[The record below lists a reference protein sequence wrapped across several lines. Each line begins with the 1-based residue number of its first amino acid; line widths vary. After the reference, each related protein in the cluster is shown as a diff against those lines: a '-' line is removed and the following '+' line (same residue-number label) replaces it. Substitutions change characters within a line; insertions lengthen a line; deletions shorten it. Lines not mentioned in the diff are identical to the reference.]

1 MLTYSERVGR
11 TRSANYAHVDD
22 LVEGDYMLMQSD
34 LEGPANIGSEERV
47 TVDEL
52 AGFLID
58 GKVVV
63 ELKAPKG
70 LTEVDE
76 AQLLNY
82 LKGTGLRV
90 GLLFNFGTSS
100 LQHVRRVL

>member
-1 MLTYSERVGR
+1 M
-11 TRSANYAHVDD
+11 ADF
-22 LVEGDYMLMQSD
+22 LVE
-34 LEGPANIGSEERV
+34 
-47 TVDEL
+47 
-52 AGFLID
+52 

-63 ELKAPKG
+63 ELKATKG

-90 GLLFNFGTSS
+90 GLLFNFGTPS